1 MSNLRLVFLS
11 LTVIQASCAGAAA
24 AEPLKSQT
32 RDNDLAPMARTA
44 AELVSKEPLILRR
57 GGTPENPV
65 IYDGKGLTVDLG
77 IEVTGGEWSKDGD
90 LWTSRG
96 PILGRSPIDAGQL
109 AGLFVDETPLSIPRD
124 LMAEARDPERKEY
137 CYVSQDRLKPGQ
149 MGYAADGSVY
159 FRWPVG
165 KMPGRGRLI
174 LPPKPGTSCV
184 TIACSHIV
192 VRNITAKYAA
202 NDGFNIHGKW
212 IGIRLE
218 NVRAFSNADEGISA
232 HDDVEMSVAGAEV
245 AWNGS
250 AAGGV
255 ADVNRCITSYSNCEI
270 HDNLGAAFYFSGK
283 SHSVTDCL
291 IFNQGRDFTITQGA
305 AVSQRRVK
313 WDK

>member
-1 MSNLRLVFLS
+1 M
-11 LTVIQASCAGAAA
+11 
-24 AEPLKSQT
+24 
-32 RDNDLAPMARTA
+32 
-44 AELVSKEPLILRR
+44 VSKVPLILKQ

-65 IYDGKGLTVDLG
+65 VYDGKGLTVDLG
-77 IEVTGGEWSKDGD
+77 IDVTGGDWLKDGD

-96 PILGRSPIDAGQL
+96 PILGRSPVAAGQL
-109 AGLFVDETPLSIPRD
+109 AGLFVDEVPLSIPRD
-124 LMAEARDPERKEY
+124 LTAEARDPGRKEH
-137 CYVSQDRLKPGQ
+137 CYVAPARLKSGQ
-149 MGYAADGSVY
+149 MGYAADGSLY
-159 FRWPVG
+159 FRWPIG
-165 KMPGRGRLI
+165 KVPGQAHVI

-218 NVRAFSNADEGISA
+218 NVRALSNADEGISA
-232 HDDVEMSVAGAEV
+232 HDDVELSVNDAEV

-255 ADVNRCITSYSNCEI
+255 ADVNRCVTSYSNCEI

-283 SHSVTDCL
+283 SHTVTDCL
-291 IFNQGRDFTITQGA
+291 IFNQDRDFAVTQA
-305 AVSQRRVK
+305 AVVTQRRVK
-313 WDK
+313 WIK

>member
-1 MSNLRLVFLS
+1 
-11 LTVIQASCAGAAA
+11 
-24 AEPLKSQT
+24 
-32 RDNDLAPMARTA
+32 MARTA
-44 AELVSKEPLILRR
+44 SELVSKEPLILRQ

-77 IEVTGGEWSKDGD
+77 IEVTEGEWSKVGD

-96 PILGRSPIDAGQL
+96 PILGRSPIAAGQL
-109 AGLFVDETPLSIPRD
+109 AGLFVDEIPLSIPRD
-124 LMAEARDPERKEY
+124 LTAEARDPRRKEF
-137 CYVSQDRLKPGQ
+137 CYVTPVRLKPGQ
-149 MGYAADGSVY
+149 MGYAEDGSLY

-165 KMPGRGRLI
+165 KTPGLGRLV

-184 TIACSHIV
+184 TIACSHII

-218 NVRAFSNADEGISA
+218 NVRALSNADEGISA
-232 HDDVEMSVAGAEV
+232 HDDVEMSVVGAEV

-255 ADVNRCITSYSNCEI
+255 ADVNRCITSYSDCEI

-283 SHSVTDCL
+283 AHAVMDCL
-291 IFNQGRDFTITQGA
+291 IYNQSRDFVITQGA
-305 AVSQRRVK
+305 AVTQQRVRWVR
-313 WDK
+313 